1 MSENNETG
9 VNFLPK
15 PPTVSIQSFPVN
27 DKPDFFTPKAQSA
40 PTEMKTTTAITV
52 QENGNQYV
60 IQLEKATCAT
70 PNICGFDHKFHEKDL
85 ARLEEIG
92 KRMGLNVK
100 IENDMIEFF

>member
-1 MSENNETG
+1 
-9 VNFLPK
+9 
-15 PPTVSIQSFPVN
+15 
-27 DKPDFFTPKAQSA
+27 
-40 PTEMKTTTAITV
+40 MKTTTAITV
-52 QENGNQYV
+52 QENGNHYV

-100 IENDMIEFF
+100 IENDMIEFFDNVVMAENKGFDFEGFWNTPPQNNFYDEFCAKINSVFPVV